1 MKKTANADIRN
12 LFQKFGGDTGNY
24 QEIQQDYAMNKAQQS
39 WPIVNAI
46 EKAHVTAPKLRATA
60 PANRMPP
67 AQAAPHGHSPDGM
80 RSLSAAL
87 AKPAA
92 AAPTASALFFGSPT
106 KPVRPAST
114 PANAPLR
121 SLFGALKET
130 AHPTPAKTLPAQTT
144 RSENDPL
151 NTVFSRLLN
160 PPEAAS
166 APDKNLR
173 SLFGFLNK

>member
-46 EKAHVTAPKLRATA
+46 EKAHVAAPKLRATP

-92 AAPTASALFFGSPT
+92 AAPTASTLFGSLNR
-106 KPVRPAST
+106 PVRPAPTS
-114 PANAPLR
+114 ANAPLR
-121 SLFGALKET
+121 SLFGALNET
-130 AHPTPAKTLPAQTT
+130 AHPAPAKTLPAQTI

-160 PPEAAS
+160 PQEAAS

-173 SLFGFLNK
+173 NLLGFLNK

>member
-12 LFQKFGGDTGNY
+12 LFQKFGGDTGSY
-24 QEIQQDYAMNKAQQS
+24 QEIQQDHAMSKAQQS

-46 EKAHVTAPKLRATA
+46 AKAQVAAPKLRAAA

-67 AQAAPHGHSPDGM
+67 AQTASRGHAPDGM
-80 RSLSAAL
+80 RSLSAVL
-87 AKPAA
+87 AN
-92 AAPTASALFFGSPT
+92 PTASTPPASTLFGSST
-106 KPVRPAST
+106 RPVQPAST

-121 SLFGALKET
+121 SLFGALNET
-130 AHPTPAKTLPAQTT
+130 THPTPAKALPAQTI

-160 PPEAAS
+160 SPEPADV
-166 APDKNLR
+166 PDKNLR